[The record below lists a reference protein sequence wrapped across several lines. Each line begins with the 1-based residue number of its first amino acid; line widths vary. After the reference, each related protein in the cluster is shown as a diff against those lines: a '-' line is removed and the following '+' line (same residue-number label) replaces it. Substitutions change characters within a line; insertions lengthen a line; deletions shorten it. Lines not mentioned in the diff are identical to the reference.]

1 MQVQKRTQCVT
12 DALSE
17 AAFSARA
24 SRCVCVHRRRA
35 SYVTELTSR
44 VCLTN
49 KTIKCLNLTLPRLA
63 EKVRYP

>member
-1 MQVQKRTQCVT
+1 MREL
-12 DALSE
+12 DALLT
-17 AAFSARA
+17 
-24 SRCVCVHRRRA
+24 RCLKRHFLRVHHSGRVCVHRQRA
-35 SYVTELTSR
+35 SNVTELTSH